1 MIHKFSILKRFFILV
16 ISLNVVF
23 SCNKKSTSNIKISKS
38 EALEMA
44 KHYEIAGDSVEIY
57 FKIYIYP
64 KNSLAYQKGK
74 RKLYYWH
81 VSKECNN
88 CGWIEIDAES
98 GNVFSVGKYDYQY

>member
-1 MIHKFSILKRFFILV
+1 MSHKFSISKRIFILA
-16 ISLNVVF
+16 ISLTFVF
-23 SCNKKSTSNIKISKS
+23 SCKENSTSNIKISKS

-44 KHYEIAGDSVEIY
+44 KRYDIAGDSVEIY

-64 KNSLAYQKGK
+64 KSSLAYQKGK

-88 CGWIEIDAES
+88 CGWIEIDAKS
-98 GNVFSVGKYDYQY
+98 GNIFSVGKYDYQY